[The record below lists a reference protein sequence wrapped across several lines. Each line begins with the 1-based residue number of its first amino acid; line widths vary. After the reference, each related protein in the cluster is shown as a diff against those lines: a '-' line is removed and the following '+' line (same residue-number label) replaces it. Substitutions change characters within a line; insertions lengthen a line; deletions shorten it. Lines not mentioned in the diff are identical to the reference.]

1 MAKDF
6 NGVAK
11 LIMEKVYPGFEF
23 VRGLRYQ
30 ENESG
35 TMSES
40 CVRFSDYTDG
50 VYIRVMMRRKPGRD
64 EKRCDTFRAGSR

>member
-1 MAKDF
+1 MSRVSNAQVRKLARDF
-6 NGVAK
+6 NGVAQS
-11 LIMEKVYPGFEF
+11 IMEKVYPGFEF

-30 ENESG
+30 EDESG

-50 VYIRVMMRRKPGRD
+50 VYIRVMMRRKG
-64 EKRCDTFRAGSR
+64 AGQ

>member
-1 MAKDF
+1 MSRVSNAKVRKMARDF
-6 NGVAK
+6 TGIAQT
-11 LIMEKVYPGFEF
+11 IMEKVYPGYEF

-50 VYIRVMMRRKPGRD
+50 VYIRVMMRRR
-64 EKRCDTFRAGSR
+64 GS